1 MHLLQTIFSL
11 PLLLPQALTSPT
23 PPHHPRAAPN
33 TPKDL
38 TPLPLII
45 WHGLGDTYTNP
56 SLTSLSDVVN
66 EIHEGTYTHLIHL
79 GDDAATDRRNTFLGN
94 LTTQLAAVCA
104 QLAADPILSTAP
116 AVNAIGFSQGGQ
128 FLRAYVERCN
138 APPVRTLITFGSQHN
153 GITRFQAC
161 RWGDLVCLGAEALL
175 HAGRWSGVV
184 QGGFVPG
191 QYFRPQAGVEDS
203 ISRSGSGA
211 GAGAMEVEVG
221 ELGDQGLEGEGEAQ
235 LGAQQQQQQQQ
246 SEMELY
252 LQHSNFLADV
262 NNERDV
268 KNETYKENL
277 SSLEKF
283 VMLMFEEDGVVHP
296 KESAWFA
303 EVDADGVVVGLRDRQ
318 IYKEDW
324 LGLRELDEKGAL
336 VFRTVPGRHMEIGEE
351 VFEKVVREFLGPV
364 EVEVGVEAGL
374 GADGSERRPGL
385 VVQGA
390 Y

>member
-1 MHLLQTIFSL
+1 TT
-11 PLLLPQALTSPT
+11 APT
-23 PPHHPRAAPN
+23 Q
-33 TPKDL
+33 KDL

-56 SLTSLSDVVN
+56 SLTALTDVVN
-66 EIHEGTYTHLIHL
+66 QIHEGTYTHLIHL

-94 LTTQLAAVCA
+94 LTTQIADVCA

-138 APPVRTLITFGSQHN
+138 SPPVRTLITFGSQHN
-153 GITRFQAC
+153 GITKFQAC

-191 QYFRPQAGVEDS
+191 QYFRPQG
-203 ISRSGSGA
+203 G
-211 GAGAMEVEVG
+211 
-221 ELGDQGLEGEGEAQ
+221 
-235 LGAQQQQQQQQ
+235 
-246 SEMELY
+246 MELY

-262 NNERDV
+262 NNEREV

-277 SSLEKF
+277 STLEKF
-283 VMLMFEEDGVVHP
+283 VMLMFEEDTVVHP

-303 EVDADGVVVGLRDRQ
+303 EVDADGVVIGLRDRQ

-324 LGLRELDEKGAL
+324 IGLRELDEKDAL

-351 VFEKVVREFLGPV
+351 VFEEVVREFLGP
-364 EVEVGVEAGL
+364 
-374 GADGSERRPGL
+374 
-385 VVQGA
+385 
-390 Y
+390 

>member
-1 MHLLQTIFSL
+1 MHLLQAILSL

-23 PPHHPRAAPN
+23 SRAAPN
-33 TPKDL
+33 TQKDL

-66 EIHEGTYTHLIHL
+66 RIHEGTYTHLIHL

-94 LTTQLAAVCA
+94 VTTQIAEVCA

-153 GITRFQAC
+153 GISQFQAC

-191 QYFRPQAGVEDS
+191 QYFRPQAGQ
-203 ISRSGSGA
+203 R
-211 GAGAMEVEVG
+211 
-221 ELGDQGLEGEGEAQ
+221 
-235 LGAQQQQQQQQ
+235 QQ

-283 VMLMFEEDGVVHP
+283 VMLMFEDDGVVHP

-324 LGLRELDEKGAL
+324 LGLRKLDEKGAL

-351 VFEKVVREFLGPV
+351 VFERVVREFLGPV
-364 EVEVGVEAGL
+364 ELEVGVEAGL